1 MSRFLLLA
9 EYSKAKGLLCV
20 PVDVT
25 DTLRCFRETL
35 EKSKYHNRSI
45 RHSRKLLSLFLAQ
58 TQGKNM
64 VVAKHLWGIGS
75 RTPSGYPTRGMH
87 ESHTVSPQDSVSVEV
102 ESRPV
107 LTLHPFLGIGRNWGW
122 GGEPPF
128 GFLPPPCTSPL
139 PAALALVFSS
149 SGWHLSFS
157 HCVPTKA
164 LSHASALM
172 PSVKSAYSLELL
184 DTMFVN
190 F

>member
-64 VVAKHLWGIGS
+64 VVAKHLWGVGS

-87 ESHTVSPQDSVSVEV
+87 ESRTVSPQDSVSVEV

-107 LTLHPFLGIGRNWGW
+107 LTLHPFLGIDRNWGW
-122 GGEPPF
+122 GGNHPS
-128 GFLPPPCTSPL
+128 GSSLPHV
-139 PAALALVFSS
+139 LAHSLQPSLSS
-149 SGWHLSFS
+149 SRLVDGIS
-157 HCVPTKA
+157 
-164 LSHASALM
+164 LSHTVFQPKPCLTH
-172 PSVKSAYSLELL
+172 LL
-184 DTMFVN
+184 LCLLWNQHTPLSR
-190 F
+190 